1 VRRPLGAVLGGAALA
16 AAAGAGPAAAEQ
28 VVLPSA
34 GRYPSQS
41 PPLVVGGPSPRVELP
56 FQIRIRAGARVLVG
70 VGPDGHPV
78 SVRVR
83 HRLVMTGRGDYQ
95 VVVGAPATSLRGGP
109 GSDSQPGLR
118 TGQILWAGF
127 SPGRKVLAVDA
138 TLRPVASA
146 PFLPI
151 RLRAQRD
158 GERYALT
165 VTNATELSQVAF
177 TGTAKRAELAAL
189 LDDTRRQAL
198 AGLRLAQAFV
208 SIDGP
213 TRTRAVRIAAPLRVE
228 GMLRFPAAPESVSGG
243 TQDGRDVSFSA
254 TLGDGRPLSL
264 RVNVRGGGIPLLR
277 LVVRTAPPVRAL
289 TPPGSPSWSVA
300 ARRRGIPA
308 PALLSRLETT
318 RMQLVRGDQFDRFL
332 ENPDTQGPS
341 RTVYVYATAA
351 VPRPRVSAGS
361 DSGGNALVIALAI
374 AGSVVV
380 AGAALVLWAN
390 S

>member
-1 VRRPLGAVLGGAALA
+1 MRRTLGAVLAGAALA
-16 AAAGAGPAAAEQ
+16 AASPAAAEQ

-34 GRYPSQS
+34 GRYLSQS

-56 FQIRIRAGARVLVG
+56 LQIHISAGLRVLVG
-70 VGPDGHPV
+70 VAPDGRPV
-78 SVRVR
+78 SVQAR

-95 VVVGAPATSLRGGP
+95 VVVGAPATSLRAGP
-109 GSDSQPGLR
+109 GSESQPGLR

-146 PFLPI
+146 PFLPV
-151 RLRAQRD
+151 RLIARRD
-158 GERYALT
+158 GERYSLT
-165 VTNATELSQVAF
+165 VTNATALSQVAF
-177 TGTAKRAELAAL
+177 AGRAKRAEVASL

-208 SIDGP
+208 TIDGP
-213 TRTRAVRIAAPLRVE
+213 SRTRPVRIAAPVRVE
-228 GMLRFPAAPESVSGG
+228 GVLRFPAAPESVSGG
-243 TQDGRDVSFSA
+243 TQNGRDVSFAA

-264 RVNVRGGGIPLLR
+264 HVGVHGGGIPLLR
-277 LVVRTAPPVRAL
+277 LVARTVPPTRAL
-289 TPPGSPSWSVA
+289 TPPGSASWTVA
-300 ARRRGIPA
+300 ARRRRIRV
-308 PALLSRLETT
+308 PALVARLETT
-318 RMQLVRGDQFDRFL
+318 RMQLVRADQFDRFL

-341 RTVYVYATAA
+341 RALYVYASSAVRPPRASAA
-351 VPRPRVSAGS
+351 SGSGSGS
-361 DSGGNALVIALAI
+361 DALVIALAI

-380 AGAALVLWAN
+380 AGAAVVFWAN